1 MVLFNDLREWL
12 RLAEELGEVK
22 HVYGA
27 DPHLEIGTLVQIN
40 GRNMGPALLFDRI
53 KGYKEGFRILT
64 NSMANIKT
72 VNLTF
77 GMPPSQSIRETV
89 EALKTKAS
97 TWAEEAKNFPCEF
110 VSSGPIMENIEEGD
124 AVDLEKFPVP
134 LWHELDG
141 GRYIGTGVGVITRDP
156 DTGWVNMGT
165 YRVQLHDRNHV
176 GFYISPGKHSRIHRD
191 TYFARGESCPVVM
204 VFGADPLTYIL
215 AASEIPHGIS
225 ELDYMGAIRQ
235 KPVCVIKGRVTGLPI
250 PAFAEIAIEGIAN
263 PKDLRFEGP
272 FGEWTGTYA
281 SKGREEPFIKV
292 EALYYR
298 NNPILLGS
306 PPSKG
311 LASDQGFWRSIWRS
325 ALLYSEIE
333 RAGIP
338 NVKGVFCPA
347 FGGSRLFTIVSI
359 KQSYPGHATE
369 AGHIASQTRAGAYL
383 GRYVVV
389 VDDDINPY
397 DIEDVLWAICTRS
410 DPKEMDIVKKA
421 WSGPLDPRIRKPTDD
436 YTNSHGII
444 YAVKPFA
451 WIDEFPPTSLNSEE
465 MRKSVY
471 KKWREEFAGRWQDDL
486 Y

>member
-1 MVLFNDLREWL
+1 MEKFNDLREWL
-12 RLAEELGEVK
+12 KIAQEMGEVATIE
-22 HVYGA
+22 GA
-27 DPHLEIGTLVQIN
+27 DPHLEIGTMVQIN
-40 GRNMGPALLFDRI
+40 GQNQGPALLFDKV
-53 KGYKEGFRILT
+53 KGYKKGFRILT

-77 GMPPSQSIRETV
+77 GMPATQTIRETV
-89 EALKTKAS
+89 EILKTKAGQ
-97 TWAEEAKNFPCEF
+97 WAEEAADFPCKV
-110 VSSGPIMENIEEGD
+110 VSSGPITENVEKGND
-124 AVDLEKFPVP
+124 VDLGKFPVP

-141 GRYIGTGVGVITRDP
+141 GKYIGTGVGVITRDP

-165 YRVQLHDRNHV
+165 YRVQLHDRRHV

-204 VFGADPLTYIL
+204 VFGSDPLTYIL
-215 AASEIPHGIS
+215 SASEIPTGIG
-225 ELDYMGAIRQ
+225 ELDYMGAIRG
-235 KPVCVIKGRVTGLPI
+235 KSLPVIKGRVTGLPI
-250 PAFAEIAIEGIAN
+250 PANAEIAVEGIAN
-263 PKDLRFEGP
+263 PKDLKMEGP

-281 SKGREEPFIKV
+281 SKGRKEPFIKV
-292 EALYYR
+292 ETLYYR

-311 LASDQGFWRSIWRS
+311 LASDQGFWRSVWRS
-325 ALLYSEIE
+325 ALVYNEIE

-338 NVKGVFCPA
+338 NVTGVFCPA
-347 FGGSRLFTIVSI
+347 FGGSRLFTIVAV

-397 DIEDVLWAICTRS
+397 DIEDVMWAVCTRS
-410 DPKEMDIVKKA
+410 DPKEMDIIKRA

-444 YAVKPFA
+444 YAVKPYE
-451 WIDEFPPTSLNSEE
+451 WYDEFPPTSLNSEKLRQE
-465 MRKSVY
+465 VFN
-471 KKWREEFAGRWQDDL
+471 KWNRRFEGRWKNI
-486 Y
+486 